1 MDSTVTNVANMIST
15 NTKSTLPTKSVDKN
29 VTDEKDDFFIHTILL
44 AIICLLLLAVISIS
58 CCYSYT
64 RHLIKKG

>member
-1 MDSTVTNVANMIST
+1 MDSTATNVANMIST
-15 NTKSTLPTKSVDKN
+15 NTKSTLPTKSVDKK

-44 AIICLLLLAVISIS
+44 AIICLLLLAVIAIS